1 MGRQKISLMPQAE
14 DALGLIGTLIRIRRQ
29 ELGWTADSLAK
40 RIGVSERT
48 VLSIEKGTPSA
59 SVGNVFNAAV
69 VVGVELFGEDRHAL
83 ARKRRRG
90 EEILGLL
97 PTAVRE
103 VQDDDDEFDRI

>member
-1 MGRQKISLMPQAE
+1 MDSGFPGQAHRCLRAYCPVDRE
-14 DALGLIGTLIRIRRQ
+14 GQPCG
-29 ELGWTADSLAK
+29 
-40 RIGVSERT
+40 
-48 VLSIEKGTPSA
+48 

-69 VVGVELFGEDRHAL
+69 ATGVELFGEDRHAL

-103 VQDDDDEFDRI
+103 VQDDDDEFNRI